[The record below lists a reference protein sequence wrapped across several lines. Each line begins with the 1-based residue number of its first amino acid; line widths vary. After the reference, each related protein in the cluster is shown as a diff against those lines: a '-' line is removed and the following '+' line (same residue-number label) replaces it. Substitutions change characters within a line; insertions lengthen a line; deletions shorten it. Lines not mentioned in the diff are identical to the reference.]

1 MYNFHFLEQRE
12 QIDAS
17 ISSAESRQNWS
28 EAQFHAVVLAAGSY
42 PIHSLPLQIL
52 ANAETVV
59 CCDGA
64 AEAFLAKG
72 RTPIAIVGDGDSLSE
87 ALKERYAHLLH
98 QESEQE
104 TNDLSKAVHY
114 LMRQGKKRIAIVG
127 ATGKREDHTLGNI
140 SLLIEYMRQGADV
153 QMFTDFGVF
162 IPCSGKSSFDV
173 SVGQQISLFNFG
185 ATGFKSQ
192 GLKYPIYDFTNWWQG
207 TLNEATHHQVTIE
220 AVGDY
225 LVNLNWGL

>member
-1 MYNFHFLEQRE
+1 MNNPHFSIFNSQYN
-12 QIDAS
+12 
-17 ISSAESRQNWS
+17 
-28 EAQFHAVVLAAGSY
+28 AVVLAAGTY
-42 PIHSLPLQIL
+42 PTHSFPLQIL

-72 RTPIAIVGDGDSLSE
+72 GTPTAIVGDGDSLPK
-87 ALKERYAHLLH
+87 AFKQQYAHLLH
-98 QESEQE
+98 LESEQE

-207 TLNEATHHQVTIE
+207 TLNEATLSQVTID

-225 LVNLNWGL
+225 LVYLPY